1 MKYTGLRGFY
11 ARARNFIQFRAKTD
25 KIYLLFFQKKKKSEG
40 FVCYTDYIN
49 LIKKGG
55 NNVKI
60 TLDLDTCEIIV
71 PKNFFKNIEKENDII
86 KKAKGEPVPPVE
98 RLKNAFNTA
107 ISDTDKYLHVKG

>member
-1 MKYTGLRGFY
+1 MH
-11 ARARNFIQFRAKTD
+11 ARAILYSFAPKPTKFIYYFSK
-25 KIYLLFFQKKKKSEG
+25 KKKKSEG